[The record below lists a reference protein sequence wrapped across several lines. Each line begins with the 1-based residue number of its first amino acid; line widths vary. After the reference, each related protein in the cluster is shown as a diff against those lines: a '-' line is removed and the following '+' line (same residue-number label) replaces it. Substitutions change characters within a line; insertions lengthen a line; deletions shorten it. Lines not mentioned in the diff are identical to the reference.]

1 MSNITETTLKNNRPA
16 FYGNCPV
23 CKTKMFRIGSLADA
37 KKKADDT
44 AAKQGYG
51 KMNEE
56 KKKAFVRRMKKGKKD
71 AAKGKSKSKGGGNK
85 KGKTKFLDKFGNWH
99 EKWDTDKKRLQKI
112 YSNWLKNKGTY
123 HDGSKRN
130 FIHLAELEGFSPYT
144 AKKFWNAKH

>member
-44 AAKQGYG
+44 AAKQVYG

-56 KKKAFVRRMKKGKKD
+56 EKKAFVRRMKKGKKD
-71 AAKGKSKSKGGGNK
+71 AAKGKKKYTLRVKYEKG
-85 KGKTKFLDKFGNWH
+85 DIQ
-99 EKWDTDKKRLQKI
+99 TDKQYIAWLRKTIKTRMKNPKN
-112 YSNWLKNKGTY
+112 YSSDYSRGELRGYKEALKKLT
-123 HDGSKRN
+123 K
-130 FIHLAELEGFSPYT
+130 
-144 AKKFWNAKH
+144 